1 MKTLNLKIH
10 IVLPHL
16 TCGGTERAAAE
27 LANYISGKGGD
38 ASIVLMYKEDHYY
51 DIHPGVKI
59 IEPTLTKRSLGKY
72 FYVFFLVCFLRE
84 QFKKEKP
91 DLIFA
96 LGYVAF
102 TLFSSF
108 GLKTK
113 VVMSLRSSPK
123 RIRFP
128 NNKLLNTTYN
138 LSHWLLKKRVNG
150 IIAQTKLAGQVY
162 QKRYTCPITIIP
174 NFLRELKV
182 HSCERLNQ
190 IINVGHCSFE
200 KGQEYLIRAF
210 AKLNAPDWNLI
221 IVGDGPKRKELE
233 ELCHCLEISNRV
245 LFAGYQKDVDFFLS
259 QSKIFAF
266 TSIIEGYPNALIEA
280 MATPL
285 PPVSFDCDAGPSD
298 IIVDN
303 ENGFLVEVGDI
314 EMFANRLQLLID
326 NPELRQRMQLNAANI
341 KLVND
346 LNKIIPMYLEFFQR
360 IGKG

>member
-1 MKTLNLKIH
+1 
-10 IVLPHL
+10 
-16 TCGGTERAAAE
+16 
-27 LANYISGKGGD
+27 
-38 ASIVLMYKEDHYY
+38 
-51 DIHPGVKI
+51 
-59 IEPTLTKRSLGKY
+59 
-72 FYVFFLVCFLRE
+72 
-84 QFKKEKP
+84 
-91 DLIFA
+91 LIFA

-128 NNKLLNTTYN
+128 NNRLLNTAYN
-138 LSHWLLKKRVNG
+138 LSHRLLRKRVNG
-150 IIAQTKLAGQVY
+150 IIAQTKLAEKTY
-162 QKRYTCPITIIP
+162 QRRYTCPIIVIP
-174 NFLRELKV
+174 NFLRELKI

-190 IINVGHCSFE
+190 IINVGHLSFE
-200 KGQEYLIRAF
+200 KGQEYLIKAF
-210 AKLNAPDWNLI
+210 AKINAPEWNLI
-221 IVGDGPKRKELE
+221 IVGDGPKKKELE
-233 ELCHCLEISNRV
+233 KLCQSLEIADRV
-245 LFAGYQKDVDFFLS
+245 LLIGYQKDVDFFLS

-303 ENGFLVEVGDI
+303 ENGFLVKVGDI
-314 EMFANRLQLLID
+314 ETFASRLQLLID
-326 NPELRQRMQLNAANI
+326 QPELRQKIQLSASNI
-341 KLVND
+341 KMVND
-346 LNKIIPMYLEFFQR
+346 LNKIIPRYLEFFQR